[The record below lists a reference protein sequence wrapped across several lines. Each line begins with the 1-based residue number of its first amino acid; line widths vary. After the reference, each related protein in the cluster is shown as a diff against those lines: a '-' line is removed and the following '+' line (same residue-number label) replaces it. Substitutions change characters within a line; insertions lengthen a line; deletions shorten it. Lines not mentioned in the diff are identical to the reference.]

1 MPLPCIFCC
10 SQERVPL
17 EKKLV
22 AGAITQLE
30 AAEALKCSR
39 ASVQRHMKN
48 HTPNNLKYAVEV
60 RHVDPD
66 GSLDVARHLMQSHAD
81 LRSIFTEALKNGDVR
96 NALKALEVEIKQLT
110 LSAKLQGNYPSD
122 APQVNILMS
131 PEFVKLKQVIVE
143 SLSDYPDALP
153 VVSARIDELVEGG
166 DGEGEREIKNQ
177 KIME

>member
-1 MPLPCIFCC
+1 M
-10 SQERVPL
+10 PL

-66 GSLDVARHLMQSHAD
+66 GSLDVARHLMHSHAD

-110 LSAKLQGNYPSD
+110 LSAKLQGAYSD
-122 APQVNILMS
+122 APQINMLMS
-131 PEFVKLKQVIVE
+131 TEFLQLKKIVVE
-143 SLSDYPDALP
+143 SLGDFPDALP
-153 VVSARIDELVEGG
+153 IVSARIEELIEGC
-166 DGEGEREIKNQ
+166 DREGEREIKNQ

>member
-48 HTPNNLKYAVEV
+48 HAPNNLKYAIEV
-60 RHVDPD
+60 KHVDVD
-66 GSLDVARHLMQSHAD
+66 GSLDVARQLMKSHAD
-81 LRSIFTEALKNGDVR
+81 LRTIFTEALRAGDVR

-110 LSAKLQGNYPSD
+110 LSAKLVGLYSD
-122 APQVNILMS
+122 APQVAIMMS
-131 PEFVKLKQVIVE
+131 PEFVRLKQVIVK
-143 SLSDYPDALP
+143 SLAEYPDALP
-153 VVSARIDELVEGG
+153 AVSARIDEIIEGHG
-166 DGEGEREIKNQ
+166 SEQ
-177 KIME
+177 